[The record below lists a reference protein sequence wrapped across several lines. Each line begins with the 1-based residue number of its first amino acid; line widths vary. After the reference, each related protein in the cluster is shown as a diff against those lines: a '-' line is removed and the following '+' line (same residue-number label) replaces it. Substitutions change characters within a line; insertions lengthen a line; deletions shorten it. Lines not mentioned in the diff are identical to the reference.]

1 MPISLYTKTASSSVP
16 SINTKPLSTTTNSQP
31 ASDKTSSSA
40 SFYVDLSPLVKE
52 LTSASEKGESSLLS
66 KKEKIDESSLPT
78 GLKDLLK
85 RIAEYREKLKEK
97 QQELQDVMNDSAL
110 SDEERKARI
119 DALQKE
125 ISSYNTAL
133 SQAMLQ
139 LSETVDQ
146 MDLDDKAVAE
156 VMSLVMS

>member
-16 SINTKPLSTTTNSQP
+16 SVSTKPLNTTTNSQP
-31 ASDKTSSSA
+31 AIDKTSSSA

-97 QQELQDVMNDSAL
+97 QQELRDVMNDSAL

-139 LSETVDQ
+139 LGETVDQ

>member
-1 MPISLYTKTASSSVP
+1 MRG
-16 SINTKPLSTTTNSQP
+16 SINE
-31 ASDKTSSSA
+31 D
-40 SFYVDLSPLVKE
+40 
-52 LTSASEKGESSLLS
+52 ASEKGESSLLS

-97 QQELQDVMNDSAL
+97 QQELRDVMNDSAL

-139 LSETVDQ
+139 LGETVDQ
-146 MDLDDKAVAE
+146 MGL
-156 VMSLVMS
+156 

>member
-1 MPISLYTKTASSSVP
+1 MPITLYTKTTSSSVP
-16 SINTKPLSTTTNSQP
+16 DMNTNKPSNATASSTSDTTN
-31 ASDKTSSSA
+31 TSA
-40 SFYVDLSPLVKE
+40 SVHVDLSPLVKE

-66 KKEKIDESSLPT
+66 KKEKIDESDLPSE
-78 GLKDLLK
+78 LKGLLK

-97 QQELQDVMNDSAL
+97 QQELRDLMNNNAL
-110 SDEERKARI
+110 SDEERKAQI

-125 ISSYNTAL
+125 INSYNTAL

-139 LSETVDQ
+139 LGETIDQ
-146 MDLDDKAVAE
+146 MNLDDKAIAE

>member
-1 MPISLYTKTASSSVP
+1 MPISLYTKPASYSVP
-16 SINTKPLSTTTNSQP
+16 SVSTKPLNTTTNNQP
-31 ASDKTSSSA
+31 TSDKASSNA

-52 LTSASEKGESSLLS
+52 LTSASEKGESSLFS
-66 KKEKIDESSLPT
+66 KKEKIDESSLPS

-146 MDLDDKAVAE
+146 MDLDYKAVAE

>member
-16 SINTKPLSTTTNSQP
+16 SVSTKPLNTTTNSQP

-78 GLKDLLK
+78 GLKRLTK
-85 RIAEYREKLKEK
+85 T
-97 QQELQDVMNDSAL
+97 DSGVQ
-110 SDEERKARI
+110 RKA
-119 DALQKE
+119 
-125 ISSYNTAL
+125 
-133 SQAMLQ
+133 
-139 LSETVDQ
+139 
-146 MDLDDKAVAE
+146 
-156 VMSLVMS
+156 

>member
-1 MPISLYTKTASSSVP
+1 MPISLYTKTASSRVP
-16 SINTKPLSTTTNSQP
+16 SVSTKPPNTTTNSKP
-31 ASDKTSSSA
+31 ESDKSSSNA

-66 KKEKIDESSLPT
+66 KKEKIDESSLPPEM
-78 GLKDLLK
+78 KDLLK

-110 SDEERKARI
+110 SDEERKTRI

-156 VMSLVMS
+156 VMSLVM

>member
-1 MPISLYTKTASSSVP
+1 MPISLYTKTVSSSMSSV
-16 SINTKPLSTTTNSQP
+16 STKPLNTTSNSQA
-31 ASDKTSSSA
+31 ASDKASGSA

-66 KKEKIDESSLPT
+66 KKEKIDESGLPPEM
-78 GLKDLLK
+78 KDLLK

-110 SDEERKARI
+110 SDEERRTQM

-125 ISSYNTAL
+125 ISSYNSAL
-133 SQAMLQ
+133 HQAMIQ

>member
-1 MPISLYTKTASSSVP
+1 MPISLYTKTVSSSVP
-16 SINTKPLSTTTNSQP
+16 SVSAKPPNTTTNSKP
-31 ASDKTSSSA
+31 ASDKTSSNA

-66 KKEKIDESSLPT
+66 KKEKIDESGLPPEM
-78 GLKDLLK
+78 KDLLK

-110 SDEERKARI
+110 SDEERKTQI

-125 ISSYNTAL
+125 ISSYNSAL
-133 SQAMLQ
+133 HQAMIQ
-139 LSETVDQ
+139 LSDSIGQ
-146 MDLDDKAVAE
+146 MGLDNDAVAE

>member
-156 VMSLVMS
+156 VMSLIMS